1 MPNVVAILNPKG
13 GCGKTTLAAHLARAL
28 HLKGQTVL
36 LADADAQGSA
46 RDWHTAG
53 DGKAG
58 FPVIGMDRPT
68 LDRDLIS
75 LGAPYQWVFID
86 GAAKLEKMSAAAVKA
101 ADLVLIP
108 IQPSPLDI
116 WACDP
121 LVEMI
126 QARQKVTD
134 GTPAAAFVITR
145 SKKGTL
151 LAREVADAIKI
162 YGFPILQGAIYDRT
176 IFARSMADGSTA
188 MDDEPAGPAAWEIH
202 HLLKQI
208 QEAFDV

>member
-1 MPNVVAILNPKG
+1 M
-13 GCGKTTLAAHLARAL
+13 
-28 HLKGQTVL
+28 
-36 LADADAQGSA
+36 
-46 RDWHTAG
+46 
-53 DGKAG
+53 
-58 FPVIGMDRPT
+58 IGLDRPT
-68 LDRDLIS
+68 LDRDLVS
-75 LGAPYQWVFID
+75 LAHPLSGSLINGV
-86 GAAKLEKMSAAAVKA
+86 AKLGKMIAAAVKA

-121 LVEMI
+121 LIEMI
-126 QARQKVTD
+126 QARQTVTD
-134 GTPAAAFVITR
+134 GRPAVAFVITR
-145 SKKGTL
+145 AKKGTL
-151 LAREVADAIKI
+151 LAREVADAIKT

-176 IFARSMADGSTA
+176 VFARSMADGSTA